1 MISIDLTFRHA
12 LRLLLLGGAGLVEQG
27 LHGGVLAGKFLYGE
41 ILGLVVSQ
49 TQVTFA
55 SQQVLL
61 DLLQMVDGLVYLVDG
76 LREALAG
83 EPVVA
88 AELVLEVGQLV
99 LEVRHVDV
107 LLAHEGQFAAGIH
120 G

>member
-49 TQVTFA
+49 TQVTFC
-55 SQQVLL
+55 LL
-61 DLLQMVDGLVYLVDG
+61 YTSGKRQKRLEKRPRLEPRIQESFARIGSEPLLGPVDAGL
-76 LREALAG
+76 
-83 EPVVA
+83 
-88 AELVLEVGQLV
+88 
-99 LEVRHVDV
+99 
-107 LLAHEGQFAAGIH
+107 
-120 G
+120 